1 LKFSLGALGGGILQ
15 SHTLHNGGLHFPNA
29 DGSGPQANNL
39 AAAIYGVAIPPG
51 FNGFSSSENYYGN
64 AYTSNGPQP
73 SDLLIGT
80 GIAVFHRKLFKNS
93 TDLCRGLRKSQT
105 ISVLSS

>member
-1 LKFSLGALGGGILQ
+1 MDASLQLKDFALPFKFSLGALGGGILQ
-15 SHTLHNGGLHFPNA
+15 SHNLHNGGLHFPNA

-51 FNGFSSSENYYGN
+51 FGGFSSSENYFGN

-80 GIAVFHRKLFKNS
+80 GTATFHDKKIF
-93 TDLCRGLRKSQT
+93 
-105 ISVLSS
+105 